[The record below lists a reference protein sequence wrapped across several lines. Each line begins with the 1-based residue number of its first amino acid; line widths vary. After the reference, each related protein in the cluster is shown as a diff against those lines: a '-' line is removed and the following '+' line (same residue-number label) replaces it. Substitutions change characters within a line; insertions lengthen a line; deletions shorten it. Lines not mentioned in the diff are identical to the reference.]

1 MNRLTDTTHSK
12 YPLLVQDHDIKILN
26 IINYHFDIA
35 EERIEEVYSQ
45 HFSNT
50 KTVFNR
56 HWRHKKDIPYDFVSP
71 FKYAYDYVARKF
83 VPNKKCYEFPRSGK
97 SQEMGKIF
105 SEQLLDLP
113 GLESE
118 ISAYVKPYQDFFEK
132 ELSDILEGV
141 PAFQREE
148 FSEKLKLQIDRLQ
161 TPIDGAREAALFLVA
176 GVVGKVFSG
185 NFGGSIAAGS
195 AVGQTIYFSQLSWF
209 GSLWA
214 NIFGAPAWVGIV
226 GGGVG
231 FLATLILAP
240 ILTPLFEVGINRLR
254 AKKILN
260 LSVNSARKKLTGNDT
275 DAFDVAGKTAIYLQ
289 FLPDI
294 LDAARKV
301 AGIIR

>member
-1 MNRLTDTTHSK
+1 MEMLINMAHSK
-12 YPLLVQDHDIKILN
+12 YPLLVQDHDKDIRQ
-26 IINYHFDIA
+26 IINNHFDIA

-45 HFSNT
+45 HFSDT

-56 HWRHKKDIPYDFVSP
+56 HWRHKKDIPYDLVSP
-71 FKYAYDYVARKF
+71 FKYAYDFVAKKI
-83 VPNKKCYEFPRSGK
+83 VPNKKIYEFPRSGK
-97 SQEMGKIF
+97 SQEMEQIF

-113 GLESE
+113 GLERE
-118 ISAYVKPYQDFFEK
+118 IHTYVNPYKELFEK
-132 ELSDILEGV
+132 DLSYILESV
-141 PAFQREE
+141 PALQRED

-195 AVGQTIYFSQLSWF
+195 AVGQTIYLSQLSWF

-214 NIFGAPAWVGIV
+214 NIFGAPAWVGLV

-231 FLATLILAP
+231 FLAMLILAP
-240 ILTPLFEVGINRLR
+240 VLTPLFELGINRMR
-254 AKKILN
+254 AKKILK
-260 LSVNSARKKLTGNDT
+260 LSVNSAREKLTGNGA

-294 LDAARKV
+294 LDAARKL